1 MFTWNAA
8 NQLSKVTMLNGTAA
22 DLAVSFTYGPDGS
35 RVKKASMVVTKL
47 YPDASVKRDP
57 ATDV

>member
-1 MFTWNAA
+1 M
-8 NQLSKVTMLNGTAA
+8 TMLNGTAA

-35 RVKKASMVVTKL
+35 RVKKASMVVTTL